1 MKMLNPKVSIIIPC
15 KEIDALTEKCLRECL
30 KLDYGNYE
38 ILVLPDEFSKKES
51 REFNDKKIKI
61 IKTGKVKPAV
71 KRNLGMKKAKGEFFA
86 FIDSDA
92 YPDKDWLKNAIGYF
106 RDSEVGLVGGPNLT
120 PIEGNLDEKVSG
132 YVLRNFW
139 VSGPANVRYKI
150 SKKNKFVKELPS
162 CNYISRREVSPEYIE
177 GLLTAEDSKFCFD
190 IKKKGYKILYAR
202 DVIVYHHRRD
212 SIKKHI
218 KQMFIYGRDIAW
230 LAKEEFSLNM
240 LYFSLLSLFVI
251 GFLTGAILSF
261 VYPVIR
267 NVFLFLLLFYFLI
280 MIFTNL
286 RENMKVSVFVLTVA
300 VVTHFAY
307 GIGFLYGVFA
317 KNKNEIHVK

>member
-1 MKMLNPKVSIIIPC
+1 MPNLKISIIIPC
-15 KEIDALTEKCLRECL
+15 REIDSLTEKCLIECL
-30 KLDYGNYE
+30 KLDYLNYE
-38 ILVLPDEFSKKES
+38 ILVLPDDFGKKEL
-51 REFNDKKIKI
+51 RKFNNRKIKI

-71 KRNLGMKKAKGEFFA
+71 KRNLAMKKAKGEFFA

-92 YPDKDWLKNAIGYF
+92 YPDKDWLKNTIKYF
-106 RDSEVGLVGGPNLT
+106 ENPEVGLVGGPNLT
-120 PIEGNLDEKVSG
+120 PPEGNADEKISG
-132 YVLRNFW
+132 YVLANFW

-162 CNYISRREVSPEYIE
+162 CNYISRKEISPEYKE

-190 IKKKGYKILYAR
+190 IKKKGYKVLYAR
-202 DVIVYHHRRD
+202 DVVVYHHRRD

-230 LAKEEFSLNM
+230 LAKEQFSLDM

-251 GFLTGAILSF
+251 GFSAGAILSIF
-261 VYPVIR
+261 YPLIR
-267 NVFLFLLLFYFLI
+267 TAFLFLLFFYFLV
-280 MIFTNL
+280 MIFTNIC
-286 RENMKVSVFVLTVA
+286 ENIKITSFVTTTA
-300 VVTHFAY
+300 IITHFAY
-307 GIGFLYGVFA
+307 GIGFLYGIFV